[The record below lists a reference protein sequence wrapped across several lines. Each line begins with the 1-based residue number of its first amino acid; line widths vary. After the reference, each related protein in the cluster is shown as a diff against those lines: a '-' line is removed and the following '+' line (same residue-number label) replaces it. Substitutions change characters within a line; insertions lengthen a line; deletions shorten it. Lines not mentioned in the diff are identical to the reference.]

1 MENSNNC
8 PVILIEN
15 KSDLIKERKISKEQG
30 ENFAKKNNITFFEA
44 SKKKDKNNCC

>member
-30 ENFAKKNNITFFEA
+30 KNFAKKNNITFFEA
-44 SKKKDKNNCC
+44 SKK